1 MQDMADWSA
10 YVAAG
15 ILVLIRVSGLMLFV
29 PFFSSAAIPRVVKA
43 VFTFVVAA
51 LLTPLAATHP
61 GAVPDLGLTS
71 MLGELSTGLLFG
83 LSLTLLMEMLN
94 FSGQLLGL
102 QFSFSLVNVLDP
114 NSSIETPLL
123 SQLLNTIG
131 LLVLLAAGLDRT
143 FLSAL
148 MHTFAVVPVG
158 TAWLHTRSSLALVGM
173 TSGVFLA
180 AVQLS
185 APVMAATMLVDVVV
199 ALVGR
204 MSPQLPVL
212 FVGIPLKTLIGY
224 TILIG
229 SLAVWPRFIEA
240 RFDGLLNQGMQLVLA
255 AHRA

>member
-1 MQDMADWSA
+1 MAGWSGF
-10 YVAAG
+10 VVSG
-15 ILVLIRVSGLMLFV
+15 ILVLIRVSGLMLFA
-29 PFFSSAAIPRVVKA
+29 PFFSSTAIPRMVKA
-43 VFTFVVAA
+43 IFTVVLAA
-51 LLTPLAATHP
+51 LLTPIAANHP
-61 GAVPDLGLTS
+61 GSVPELGLIS

-83 LSLTLLMEMLN
+83 LCLTLLMEMLN

-123 SQLLNTIG
+123 SQLLSTVG

-143 FLSAL
+143 LISAL

-158 TAWLHTRSSLALVGM
+158 SAWMATRTSLTLIQM

-185 APVMAATMLVDVVV
+185 APVMAATLLVEVVV

-204 MSPQLPVL
+204 LSPQLPVL

-224 TILIG
+224 TVLIG
-229 SLAVWPRFIEA
+229 SLGVWPRFIEA
-240 RFDGLLNQGMQLVLA
+240 RFDGLLHQAMEMVIA
-255 AHRA
+255 SHRA

>member
-1 MQDMADWSA
+1 MADWSGF
-10 YVAAG
+10 VVSG
-15 ILVLIRVSGLMLFV
+15 ILVLIRISGVMVFV
-29 PFFSSAAIPRVVKA
+29 PFFSSAAIPRMVKA
-43 VFTFVVAA
+43 VFTVVLAG
-51 LLTPLAATHP
+51 LLTPIAANHP
-61 GAVPDLGLTS
+61 GTVPALGLIST
-71 MLGELSTGLLFG
+71 LGELSTGMLFG

-123 SQLLNTIG
+123 SQLLNVIG

-143 FLSAL
+143 LLSAL

-158 TAWLHTRSSLALVGM
+158 TAWMATRSSLALVRM

-204 MSPQLPVL
+204 FSPQLPVL

-224 TILIG
+224 VILIG
-229 SLAVWPRFIEA
+229 SLAIWPRFIEA

-255 AHRA
+255 SHRA

>member
-1 MQDMADWSA
+1 
-10 YVAAG
+10 
-15 ILVLIRVSGLMLFV
+15 
-29 PFFSSAAIPRVVKA
+29 
-43 VFTFVVAA
+43 
-51 LLTPLAATHP
+51 
-61 GAVPDLGLTS
+61 

-123 SQLLNTIG
+123 SQLLNTVG

-143 FLSAL
+143 LLSAL

-158 TAWLHTRSSLALVGM
+158 TAWMNTRASLTLVEM

-185 APVMAATMLVDVVV
+185 APVIAATLLVEVVV

-224 TILIG
+224 VVLIG
-229 SLAVWPRFIEA
+229 SLGVWPRFIEA
-240 RFDGLLNQGMQLVLA
+240 RFDGLLNQGMQLVVA

>member
-1 MQDMADWSA
+1 MAGWNG
-10 YVAAG
+10 YVVSG
-15 ILVLIRVSGLMLFV
+15 ILVLIRVSGLMLFA
-29 PFFSSAAIPRVVKA
+29 PFFSSAALPRTVKA
-43 VFTFVVAA
+43 VFTVVLAG
-51 LLTPLAATHP
+51 LLTPIAASHP
-61 GAVPDLGLTS
+61 GAVPALGLIS

-83 LSLTLLMEMLN
+83 ISLTLLMEMLS
-94 FSGQLLGL
+94 FAGQLLGL

-114 NSSIETPLL
+114 NSPIETPLL
-123 SQLLNTIG
+123 SQLLNTVG
-131 LLVLLAAGLDRT
+131 LLVLLGAGLDRT
-143 FLSAL
+143 LLSAL

-158 TAWLHTRSSLALVGM
+158 TAWLATRTSLALLQM
-173 TSGVFLA
+173 TGGVFLA

-185 APVMAATMLVDVVV
+185 APVMAATLLVEVVV

-224 TILIG
+224 VVLIG
-229 SLAVWPRFIEA
+229 SLGVWPRFIEA

>member
-1 MQDMADWSA
+1 MTDWNDFVVS
-10 YVAAG
+10 G

-29 PFFSSAAIPRVVKA
+29 PFFSSAAIPRTVKA
-43 VFTFVVAA
+43 VFTVVLAA
-51 LLTPLAATHP
+51 LLTPIAASHP
-61 GAVPDLGLTS
+61 GAVPELGLVS

-83 LSLTLLMEMLN
+83 LSLTLLMETLN

-123 SQLLNTIG
+123 SQLFNTVG
-131 LLVLLAAGLDRT
+131 LLVLFAAGLDRT
-143 FLSAL
+143 LISAL

-158 TAWLHTRSSLALVGM
+158 TAWMNTRASVALVEM

-185 APVMAATMLVDVVV
+185 APVIAATLLVEVVV

-224 TILIG
+224 TVLIG
-229 SLAVWPRFIEA
+229 SIGVWPRFIEA

-255 AHRA
+255 SHRA

>member
-1 MQDMADWSA
+1 MTDWSGFI
-10 YVAAG
+10 AAG

-29 PFFSSAAIPRVVKA
+29 PFFSSAAIPRTVKA
-43 VFTFVVAA
+43 VFTVVVAA
-51 LLTPLAATHP
+51 LLTPIAASHP
-61 GAVPDLGLTS
+61 GAVPELGLTS
-71 MLGELSTGLLFG
+71 MLGELSTGMLFG

-123 SQLLNTIG
+123 SQLLNTVG

-143 FLSAL
+143 LLSAL
-148 MHTFAVVPVG
+148 MHTFVAVPVG
-158 TAWLHTRSSLALVGM
+158 TAWLNTRASLTLVEM

-185 APVMAATMLVDVVV
+185 APVIAATLLVEVVV

-224 TILIG
+224 IVLIG
-229 SLAVWPRFIEA
+229 SLGIWPRFIEA